1 MSPKGLLKYVA
12 VIPCVMKGIILAAG
26 KGTRLYPAS
35 KHISKILLPV
45 YDKPM
50 IYYPLSMLMGAGIRD
65 IMVIVSKDDKD
76 FFKKLL
82 GNGEQFGISIKYK
95 VQKVQ
100 RGIADAL
107 LVAEKF
113 IDGDMVALALGDNV
127 FYGDEL
133 YEHLVQAIAEPAG
146 ATIFCKQ
153 VEDPR
158 AFGVAEVDS
167 EGRVLSLE
175 EKPNEPKSKWVATG
189 LYVYDKDACKYAKT
203 LKPSARGELEIT
215 DLNRIYLKTGKLS
228 AQLLDEDIFWADT
241 GTSDSL
247 LLASNAIHVVE
258 ASKHKILGSPE
269 EVALER
275 GFITKTKLSK
285 WLENT
290 PSNAYYEYLTLLLEE
305 KH

>member
-1 MSPKGLLKYVA
+1 
-12 VIPCVMKGIILAAG
+12 MKGIILAAG

-50 IYYPLSMLMGAGIRD
+50 IYYPLSMLMGAGIQD

-76 FFKKLL
+76 YFKRLL

-107 LVAEKF
+107 MVAEKF
-113 IDGDMVALALGDNV
+113 IDGDMVALALGDNI

-133 YEHLVQAIAEPAG
+133 YEHLVQAIAEPVG
-146 ATIFCKQ
+146 ATIFCKE

-175 EKPNEPKSKWVATG
+175 EKPKEPKSKWVATG
-189 LYVYDKDACKYAKT
+189 LYVYDKDACVYAKT

-215 DLNRIYLKTGKLS
+215 DLNRIYLENGKLK
-228 AQLLDEDIFWADT
+228 AQLLEDDAFWADT
-241 GTSDSL
+241 GTFDSL
-247 LLASNAIHVVE
+247 LETSNIIHDLESTRRIV
-258 ASKHKILGSPE
+258 LGSPE
-269 EVALER
+269 EVALAR
-275 GFITKTKLSK
+275 GFITKTKLAEWVEK
-285 WLENT
+285 H
-290 PSNAYYEYLTLLLEE
+290 PSNGYYEYLRSLVREA
-305 KH
+305 